1 MSAQENG
8 GFRQKLVLFGHSDA
22 AERRNMTVKIPKYA
36 LYGHPVNDDGISFA
50 HSQSLFSNTVH
61 ANREIRP
68 HRHTELHQLVVLQ
81 TGTVAATLEGADI
94 SLSGPVV
101 VWIPT
106 NCVHGFGYSATAKG
120 RIVTIADT
128 FLRQII
134 GENARNPEFAWL
146 DVSCSI
152 DLSNDEGR
160 TLVAIMESIHKIE
173 QELSANAL
181 GKASAIAAALT
192 LVLVSIGRANVEHEF
207 GRAHDVTH
215 QHQKIGR
222 RFRELASQY
231 YRDHWSVEQ
240 YSDALGV
247 SSKQLN
253 RICSQLLGQSPL
265 RYVRAMLLR
274 EAKRRLVYTN
284 ASVTEICYA
293 LGFKDPAYFS
303 RFFRLRTGK
312 SPRDYSNN

>member
-1 MSAQENG
+1 
-8 GFRQKLVLFGHSDA
+8 
-22 AERRNMTVKIPKYA
+22 MTTKIPKYA
-36 LYGHPVNDDGISFA
+36 LYGRPVNDDGISFA
-50 HSQSLFSNTVH
+50 HSQSLFSNAVH

-81 TGTVAATLEGADI
+81 SGTVAATLDGADI
-94 SLSGPVV
+94 SLTGPVI

-106 NCVHGFGYSATAKG
+106 NCVHGFGYSATAEG

-128 FLRQII
+128 LLRQII
-134 GENARNPEFAWL
+134 GENAHSPEFTWL
-146 DVSCSI
+146 NDTCST

-160 TLVAIMESIHKIE
+160 TLEAIMSSIHNIE

-181 GKASAIAAALT
+181 GKASAIMAAIT
-192 LVLVSIGRANVEHEF
+192 LVLVSIGRAHVEHEF

-215 QHQKIGR
+215 HHRKIGR
-222 RFRELASQY
+222 QFRELASQH

-240 YSDALGV
+240 YSDVLGV

-253 RICSQLLGQSPL
+253 RISSRLLGQSPL
-265 RYVRAMLLR
+265 RYVGAMLIR
-274 EAKRRLVYTN
+274 EAKRRLLYTN

-303 RFFRLRTGK
+303 RVFRAQTGK
-312 SPRDYSNN
+312 SPRDYSSN